1 MNINLSQIAT
11 DTSLNPHDYFNA
23 VKDCRQY
30 ITDDDLDR
38 YYENCLILLAK
49 MQKTGQ
55 KSAMRRLIFNIDCV
69 TKERELVKA
78 GINSFV
84 YESDITNYI
93 ENVAS
98 KVVKIVEL
106 ENFNREVPDEIV
118 DVIDRV
124 GHLFDQMYVV
134 FTDYTGEEERK
145 VTAARRE
152 KDPILFGSFQNK
164 RGSLRAERFYYLG
177 DWVDE
182 YCDLTLDKMVSEM
195 KQSQNIRIVHDV
207 MTPKDLDDIRAM
219 LNATEED
226 NGIFRV
232 NEAKRTPSFFD
243 KVRSFLKR

>member
-1 MNINLSQIAT
+1 
-11 DTSLNPHDYFNA
+11 
-23 VKDCRQY
+23 
-30 ITDDDLDR
+30 
-38 YYENCLILLAK
+38 

-106 ENFNREVPDEIV
+106 ENFSREVPDEIV
-118 DVIDRV
+118 DIIDRV

-152 KDPILFGSFQNK
+152 KNPILFGSFQNK

-177 DWVDE
+177 DSSFKTE
-182 YCDLTLDKMVSEM
+182 YY
-195 KQSQNIRIVHDV
+195 KQIQTV
-207 MTPKDLDDIRAM
+207 
-219 LNATEED
+219 LNDTELETED
-226 NGIFRV
+226 NMYNFCGIHT
-232 NEAKRTPSFFD
+232 KS
-243 KVRSFLKR
+243 L

>member
-1 MNINLSQIAT
+1 
-11 DTSLNPHDYFNA
+11 
-23 VKDCRQY
+23 
-30 ITDDDLDR
+30 
-38 YYENCLILLAK
+38 

-106 ENFNREVPDEIV
+106 ENFSREVPDEIV
-118 DVIDRV
+118 DIIDRV

-152 KDPILFGSFQNK
+152 KT
-164 RGSLRAERFYYLG
+164 RFFSVLSRTNAAVFVLSASIISG
-177 DWVDE
+177 
-182 YCDLTLDKMVSEM
+182 
-195 KQSQNIRIVHDV
+195 IVV
-207 MTPKDLDDIRAM
+207 
-219 LNATEED
+219 
-226 NGIFRV
+226 
-232 NEAKRTPSFFD
+232 
-243 KVRSFLKR
+243 LKRNIISRFRPCSTIRNWKLRIICIISAVFTRKVYRKKEFTYMQTPFFLLY